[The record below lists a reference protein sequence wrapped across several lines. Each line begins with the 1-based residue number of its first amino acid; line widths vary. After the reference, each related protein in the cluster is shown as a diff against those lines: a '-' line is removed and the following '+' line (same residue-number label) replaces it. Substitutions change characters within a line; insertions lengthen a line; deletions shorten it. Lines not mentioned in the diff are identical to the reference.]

1 MTLARL
7 AVEQGDPELAEKI
20 LYGVLEE
27 DPGNQD
33 AERLLESLTEAVPQ
47 PEAARIAEDLPAEKV
62 LALQEWLEAVRL
74 AAERLNS

>member
-7 AVEQGDPELAEKI
+7 AIEQGDPDLAQQT
-20 LYGVLEE
+20 LRGVLEE

-33 AERLLESLTEAVPQ
+33 AEREADLRSPT
-47 PEAARIAEDLPAEKV
+47 ASGAENLAAEKV

-74 AAERLNS
+74 AAERLES